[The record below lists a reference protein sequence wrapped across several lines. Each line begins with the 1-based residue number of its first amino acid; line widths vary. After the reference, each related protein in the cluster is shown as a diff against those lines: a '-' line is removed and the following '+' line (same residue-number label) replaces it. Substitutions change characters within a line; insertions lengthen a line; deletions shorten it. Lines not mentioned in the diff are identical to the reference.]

1 MNQKFLIDN
10 FDKINPM
17 GCVEQTPKPHIED
30 DPTPLINL
38 LIVGLSNSGKSTI
51 LSQLKGEP

>member
-1 MNQKFLIDN
+1 
-10 FDKINPM
+10 M

-51 LSQLKGEP
+51 LNQLKG